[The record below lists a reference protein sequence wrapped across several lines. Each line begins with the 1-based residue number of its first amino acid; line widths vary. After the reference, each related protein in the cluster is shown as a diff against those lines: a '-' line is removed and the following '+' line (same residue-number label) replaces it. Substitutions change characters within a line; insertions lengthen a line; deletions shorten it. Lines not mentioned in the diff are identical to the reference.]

1 MHGAFQAGHKAAG
14 WTVNEMLRG
23 MYGLFKDSPARRADY
38 TTETGSTCFPKK
50 FCQVRWLGN
59 ADVATRAIEIFPHVK
74 KYIEKSEKANK
85 LPNNV
90 TCYNITAASADPLA
104 LAKLSFFAL
113 IPLLPF

>member
-1 MHGAFQAGHKAAG
+1 VHGAFQAGHKAAG

-23 MYGLFKDSPARRADY
+23 MYGLFKDSSARRADY

-50 FCQVRWLGN
+50 FCQVRWLEN

-90 TCYNITAASADPLA
+90 TCYNITAASADSLA
-104 LAKLSFFAL
+104 QAKFSFFAL